1 MSDSETTQ
9 VWDEGEE
16 LDNAEM
22 ETDFSSALSS
32 LGAHLQEQEL
42 MDDELAV
49 EETSYSEEQALLET
63 DYPAYEDAIHEP
75 SMASEFDALDAALA
89 EEDDFGHTA
98 YAAEP
103 AAAVVE
109 TPEEEYPEEFSAS
122 FTYASVESS
131 EDEPVYSDEEE
142 SQASVVEEVVL
153 VEEVAAPADP
163 APEAPAPT
171 ADMTGAEHFN
181 LTTLTGLIDEIR
193 AESDRVHQ
201 MKESVS
207 KALSLIQEMAESLKS

>member
-42 MDDELAV
+42 MDDELAADEV
-49 EETSYSEEQALLET
+49 AFSEEQALLET
-63 DYPAYEDAIHEP
+63 QYPAYEDVINEP

-89 EEDDFGHTA
+89 EEDDFTSTS
-98 YAAEP
+98 YASEP
-103 AAAVVE
+103 AAVVE
-109 TPEEEYPEEFSAS
+109 TDEEEYPEEFSAS
-122 FTYASVESS
+122 FTYASVETTD
-131 EDEPVYSDEEE
+131 DEPVYEQVEEVE
-142 SQASVVEEVVL
+142 KASVEEVVF
-153 VEEVAAPADP
+153 VAEEPAPVAAPVS
-163 APEAPAPT
+163 EEAPT

>member
-42 MDDELAV
+42 TDDASAEYDDSALA
-49 EETSYSEEQALLET
+49 EEQALLDT
-63 DYPAYEDAIHEP
+63 DYPAYDDASHDAAI
-75 SMASEFDALDAALA
+75 ASELDALDAALA
-89 EEDDFGHTA
+89 EEDDFGSAHYDAAPAA
-98 YAAEP
+98 YAD
-103 AAAVVE
+103 
-109 TPEEEYPEEFSAS
+109 
-122 FTYASVESS
+122 
-131 EDEPVYSDEEE
+131 DEPLNDS
-142 SQASVVEEVVL
+142 
-153 VEEVAAPADP
+153 APADP
-163 APEAPAPT
+163 VYEEPPANEAPEAFAFEAQAEDAPAEPVAFVQEHAPAETPAPQAPA

>member
-42 MDDELAV
+42 ADDDAPAGYDDSALA
-49 EETSYSEEQALLET
+49 EEQALLDT
-63 DYPAYEDAIHEP
+63 DYPAYEDVSHDAAI
-75 SMASEFDALDAALA
+75 ASELDALDAALA
-89 EEDDFGHTA
+89 EEDDFS
-98 YAAEP
+98 
-103 AAAVVE
+103 
-109 TPEEEYPEEFSAS
+109 SAH
-122 FTYASVESS
+122 Y
-131 EDEPVYSDEEE
+131 D
-142 SQASVVEEVVL
+142 
-153 VEEVAAPADP
+153 AAPAVYADDELALADSAPADPVYEELPADEAPEAFAFEAQAEDAPVEAVAFVQEHAPAETP
-163 APEAPAPT
+163 APEAPA